1 MINDKQNKGWWILK
15 VPHHGHEVHLCKI
28 WADTYDIDVI
38 RDKVKNPNFICK
50 VCGRVAA
57 IEENICDP
65 APL

>member
-1 MINDKQNKGWWILK
+1 LK

-38 RDKVKNPNFICK
+38 KDKVRNPNFICR

-57 IEENICDP
+57 IEKNICDP